1 MKNVLLKIIIVI
13 AFVGIFVV
21 GGILIIKNRNVDLMA
36 YNTIKIKSEEIKID
50 ELSKNA
56 LKVKDSYDG
65 ALDIY
70 ANTVYAMI
78 YNTNLGIDFYLDYLV
93 NIRTISRGEQD
104 MLIEKYLAYGDAVK
118 KAEEA
123 YILYDKTYKEADV
136 GENIRKNITANAGTF
151 VTTYLDVYKANSEFY
166 KSLVEIINKY
176 SHNGHRDYNFI
187 EFRLHMIN
195 ALSDNC
201 VSVIEENMQKRI
213 NTGSNTGLVDI
224 QNAQCFT
231 DYRDFAIKANEY
243 EVSKTYMTIEFDG
256 FLIKCRELDIVK
268 LITEKSDYVKTLSE
282 EQNVIAADV
291 LAFINSKF
299 GIAV

>member
-136 GENIRKNITANAGTF
+136 GESIRKNITANAGTF
-151 VTTYLDVYKANSEFY
+151 VITYLDVYKANSEFY

-176 SHNGHRDYNFI
+176 SHNGRRDYNFI

-195 ALSDNC
+195 ALSDNF
-201 VSVIEENMQKRI
+201 VTVIEENMQKRI
-213 NTGSNTGLVDI
+213 NTGSNIGLVDI

-231 DYRDFAIKANEY
+231 DYCDFAIKANQY

>member
-136 GENIRKNITANAGTF
+136 GESIRKNITANAGTF
-151 VTTYLDVYKANSEFY
+151 VKLT
-166 KSLVEIINKY
+166 I
-176 SHNGHRDYNFI
+176 
-187 EFRLHMIN
+187 
-195 ALSDNC
+195 
-201 VSVIEENMQKRI
+201 
-213 NTGSNTGLVDI
+213 
-224 QNAQCFT
+224 CFVN
-231 DYRDFAIKANEY
+231 I
-243 EVSKTYMTIEFDG
+243 
-256 FLIKCRELDIVK
+256 
-268 LITEKSDYVKTLSE
+268 
-282 EQNVIAADV
+282 
-291 LAFINSKF
+291 
-299 GIAV
+299 